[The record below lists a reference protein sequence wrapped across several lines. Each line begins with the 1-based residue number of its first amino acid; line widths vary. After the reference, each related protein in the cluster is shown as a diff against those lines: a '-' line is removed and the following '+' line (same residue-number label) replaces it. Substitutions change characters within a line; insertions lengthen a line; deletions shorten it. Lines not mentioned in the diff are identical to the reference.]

1 MPLLLCRSREPTT
14 DVPVSPLIPQS
25 MAFPT
30 AVSSVCYPQ
39 VKWLPTTPEIPK
51 RKRRDHP
58 SPVYQIYAPNTA
70 VPSSSLPPVVYSFY
84 CIFPVDIR

>member
-1 MPLLLCRSREPTT
+1 MT
-14 DVPVSPLIPQS
+14 
-25 MAFPT
+25 FPT

-39 VKWLPTTPEIPK
+39 VKWIPTPEIPK

-58 SPVYQIYAPNTA
+58 SPLCQIYPPNTA

-84 CIFPVDIR
+84 CIFPVLFR